1 MWYNLWNNFAVII
14 SSWQWKAEI
23 AAEVLWESCRSVTLN
38 QKSAWPATN
47 KIHLLPF
54 SHCGSHSMTSLC
66 CYTSLLFL
74 SCILFFFCCLCS
86 QCIDLAIKEITA
98 EYWMAL
104 RTLKWKVFFMQGSY
118 TVICTPTGLDSPN
131 PAIIVSALTAWCSWQ
146 CWWQWVMIRAEG
158 QEINL
163 TDVFFTG
170 FVLFHDLQISTIQ

>member
-1 MWYNLWNNFAVII
+1 MWYNLWNNFAVNI

-74 SCILFFFCCLCS
+74 SCILFFFLLPL
-86 QCIDLAIKEITA
+86 QPV
-98 EYWMAL
+98 YWSCYQRNHCWVLNGTTNSEMKGVFHAGL
-104 RTLKWKVFFMQGSY
+104 LYSHLHTHRTWLTQSCY
-118 TVICTPTGLDSPN
+118 HS
-131 PAIIVSALTAWCSWQ
+131 VSADC
-146 CWWQWVMIRAEG
+146 M
-158 QEINL
+158 
-163 TDVFFTG
+163 
-170 FVLFHDLQISTIQ
+170 VLMAVLMTVSYD